1 MNYFILRNKGVLQS
15 LILNTL
21 DRKPVTDQEARNHYR
36 DMVMNYTDFLHRL
49 SFINVEQLNVKL
61 NKHKTFLNKL
71 ETLAQRYKSIGDECI
86 REDGLEAFLTLI
98 QDHIIDW
105 IDNDW
110 LEKET
115 RTAETKHFS
124 DASSKL
130 EMSVSAGLER
140 KKSEAVEV
148 FMNASRNRV
157 DF

>member
-21 DRKPVTDQEARNHYR
+21 DRKPVVDQEARNNYR
-36 DMVMNYTDFLHRL
+36 DLLYQYTDFLHRL
-49 SFINVEQLNVKL
+49 SFVNVDQLNVKL
-61 NKHKTFLNKL
+61 NKHKTFLNKI

-86 REDGLEAFLTLI
+86 REDGLEAFLILI
-98 QDHIIDW
+98 QDHMRDW

-110 LEKET
+110 LEKDIL
-115 RTAETKHFS
+115 AVETKHFS

-130 EMSVSAGLER
+130 EINTSTGLER

-157 DF
+157 NF

>member
-21 DRKPVTDQEARNHYR
+21 DRKAVIDQEARNNYR
-36 DMVMNYTDFLHRL
+36 DLIYDYIDFLHRL
-49 SFINVEQLNVKL
+49 SFIEIDTLNIKL
-61 NKHKTFLNKL
+61 NKHKTLLNKL
-71 ETLAQRYKSIGDECI
+71 ETLAQRYKSIGDEVV
-86 REDGLEAFLTLI
+86 REDGVEAFLILI
-98 QDHIIDW
+98 QDHIRDW

-110 LEKET
+110 LEKDT
-115 RTAETKHFS
+115 ITAETKHFS

-130 EMSVSAGLER
+130 EMTNSTGLER

-157 DF
+157 NF